1 MNGAIR
7 LMIVREDESGNEGRL
22 RNAMANVRRIL
33 YAEKVAGYADVSV
46 ESAEYNL
53 KVFNIELGGSS
64 VSQDGVHD
72 T

>member
-1 MNGAIR
+1 M
-7 LMIVREDESGNEGRL
+7 SG
-22 RNAMANVRRIL
+22 RR
-33 YAEKVAGYADVSV
+33 APSSAGEKVADYADVSV

-72 T
+72 LMSLDFEMVCGMYT